1 MNVLMLNGLGDVQ
14 TGQDT
19 KGRETGSN
27 TTGGARDAW
36 EPPMIPTN
44 D

>member
-1 MNVLMLNGLGDVQ
+1 METNNDKSG
-14 TGQDT
+14 T